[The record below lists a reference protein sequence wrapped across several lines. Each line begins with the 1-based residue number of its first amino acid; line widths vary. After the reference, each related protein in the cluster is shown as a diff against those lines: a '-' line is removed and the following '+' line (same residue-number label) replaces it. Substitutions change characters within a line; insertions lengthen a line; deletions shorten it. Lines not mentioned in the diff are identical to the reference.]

1 MDQNKQDLAHIE
13 KLAASGDLAGAEQF
27 CRGQLAEATT
37 DGRRLVLMDALVQLL
52 QASGQPKEAEK
63 ICLEELALMEGMF
76 GTQHQYL
83 ADVLHNLA
91 LILDQQNKFDE
102 AIAATQRELDIL
114 ASSLPPDSPRL
125 AEAKV
130 AMARH
135 FYETSRFDEAKP
147 LLLEA
152 LQCFEAA
159 EGRESLGV
167 SACLNNLGRIKE
179 NQGENEEGVTLLA
192 EAAAIRKK
200 LLGKHPETAFT
211 LLNHG
216 TALAGVG
223 RVHEAANVLGECA
236 AMYAELGMTQS
247 PLYQACQSNL
257 ELCRREIGRR
267 NQESRGPCL

>member
-1 MDQNKQDLAHIE
+1 MDQNRQDLAHIE
-13 KLAASGDLAGAEQF
+13 KLAASGDLAGAEKF
-27 CRGQLAEATT
+27 CRDQLAGATT
-37 DGRRLVLMDALVQLL
+37 DGRRIVLMDALVHLL
-52 QASGQPKEAEK
+52 QESGQAKEAEK
-63 ICLEELALMEGMF
+63 LCLDELTLMEGMF
-76 GTQHQYL
+76 GPQHQYL

-91 LILDQQNKFDE
+91 RTLDQQNKFDE
-102 AIAATQRELDIL
+102 AIAVTRREMDIL
-114 ASSLPPDSPRL
+114 AAALPPDSPRL

-135 FYETSRFDEAKP
+135 FYETGRFEEANP

-179 NQGENEEGVTLLA
+179 NQGENEEGVILLA

-236 AMYAELGMTQS
+236 AMYAELGMIQS

-257 ELCRREIGRR
+257 GLCRREIGRR